1 MMFLE
6 YTLIGIAAGG
16 IYGLVALGFV
26 FIFLASGVFNFATG
40 QMMMLGAYFF
50 FAFSR
55 LPGVGWPLAIV
66 LAMAASIA
74 LASVVEWLVIRRLIG
89 QPVIAAVMVTLGL
102 GWMLQGTASLVWGQ
116 VPQQLPNILP
126 RSPVAVGGILVPGRS
141 LWGFAIAVVVALASV
156 LFFRYS
162 RTGVA
167 LRATA
172 SDQITAYSM
181 GINVPASVRLTWIMA
196 AIATTF
202 AGIITGAINGLTPD
216 LSNVAIN
223 VLAVVLLGGVNSI
236 GGVILAGFIMG
247 WVETMSGVYLG
258 GKWREVIPYATV
270 LIVLMLRPNGLFGSK
285 PVERI

>member
-40 QMMMLGAYFF
+40 QMMMLGAYLF
-50 FAFSR
+50 FAFSHI
-55 LPGVGWPLAIV
+55 PGLDWPVAFLLAIV
-66 LAMAASIA
+66 ASVGLASIIE
-74 LASVVEWLVIRRLIG
+74 SIVIRRLIG
-89 QPVIAAVMVTLGL
+89 QPVISAVMVTLGL
-102 GWMLQGTASLVWGQ
+102 GWILQGTASLIWGQ
-116 VPQQLPNILP
+116 VPQQLPNVLP
-126 RSPVAVGGILVPGRS
+126 RSPIMLGGILVPGRS
-141 LWGFAIAVVVALASV
+141 LWGFLIAIAVAVASV
-156 LFFRYS
+156 LFFRFS

-172 SDQITAYSM
+172 SDQVTAYSM

-202 AGIITGAINGLTPD
+202 AGIITGSINGLTPD

-247 WVETMSGVYLG
+247 WVETMSGVYIG
-258 GKWREVIPYATV
+258 GKWREVVPYLTV
-270 LIVLMLRPNGLFGSK
+270 LVVLLLRPNGLFGTK